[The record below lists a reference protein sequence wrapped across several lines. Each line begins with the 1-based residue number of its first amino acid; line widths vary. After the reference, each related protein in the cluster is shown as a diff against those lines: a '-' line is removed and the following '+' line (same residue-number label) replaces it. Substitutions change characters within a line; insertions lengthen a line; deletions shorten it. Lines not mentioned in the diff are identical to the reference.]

1 MNKVQ
6 IFVFCLLL
14 AGLSSM
20 QASVNRVVPAD
31 NLVAH
36 YPFSGNA
43 NDASV
48 NGHHG
53 TVYGATL
60 STDRFGNPE
69 GAFHFNAGEQDYIR
83 IPDHPQL
90 RIITNLSISIWM
102 KHTASAGNFEDIVMK
117 GNDTYGFQFNSGS
130 DHVLFHLKSSGG
142 SWRNLSSNFIPVQD
156 EWFNVV
162 GTYDGSTQRVYING
176 AQTNSWDWT
185 GSISSNTDPLDFGYK
200 VAGDNA
206 WYNGD
211 LDDLRIYD
219 RVLTPA
225 EVMQLYDENS
235 NYLGAPLELN
245 IQYASG
251 NVTVSWQEVSGADS
265 YRVYSSALP
274 DEGFSL
280 DESGSYAGNSWTVPA
295 AFPRRFYLVRAVAE

>member
-14 AGLSSM
+14 LCLSFLH
-20 QASVNRVVPAD
+20 ATVGRVVPTA

-43 NDASV
+43 NDASG
-48 NGHHG
+48 NEHNG

-60 STDRFGNPE
+60 SADRFGNPE
-69 GAFHFNAGEQDYIR
+69 GAFHFNSGEQDYIR

-90 RIITNLSISIWM
+90 RITTNLSISIWM
-102 KHTASAGNFEDIVMK
+102 KHAATATNYEDIVMK
-117 GNDTYGFQFNSGS
+117 GNDTYGFQFNNSS
-130 DHVLFHLKSSGG
+130 DHVLFHIKAGNS
-142 SWRNLSSNFIPVQD
+142 SWRNLNSNFIPVQD
-156 EWFNVV
+156 QWFNVV

-176 AQTNSWDWT
+176 VQTNSLNWT
-185 GSISSNTDPLDFGYK
+185 GSIASNTDPLDFGYK
-200 VAGDNA
+200 VAGDNT

-225 EVMQLYDENS
+225 EVMQLYEESS
-235 NYLGAPLELN
+235 NYLSAPLEVN

-251 NVTVSWQEVSGADS
+251 NVTVSWQGVSGANS

-280 DESGSYAGNSWTVPA
+280 DESGSFAGNSWTALANV
-295 AFPRRFYLVRAVAE
+295 PRRFYLVRAVAE